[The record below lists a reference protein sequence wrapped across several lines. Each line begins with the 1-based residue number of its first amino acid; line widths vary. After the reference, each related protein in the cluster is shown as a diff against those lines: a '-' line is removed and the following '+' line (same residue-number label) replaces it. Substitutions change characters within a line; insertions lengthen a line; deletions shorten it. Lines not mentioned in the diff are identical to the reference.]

1 MPSRF
6 PNEGGSPANTSDA
19 ETWSSESANAGSLE
33 SDGSTRFPP
42 NSLALA
48 ILAEVKDRQKD
59 RRETDASRT
68 QELVR
73 EARAG
78 GQYGYEPAESFPGE
92 GHGKRR

>member
-19 ETWSSESANAGSLE
+19 ETRPSEIASSGSLE
-33 SDGSTRFPP
+33 SDGGTRFPP

-48 ILAEVKDRQKD
+48 ILEEVKARQKD

-68 QELVR
+68 EELVR

-78 GQYGYEPAESFPGE
+78 GQYGYEPVE
-92 GHGKRR
+92 